1 MSHAAT
7 KWAFDQPELHRDMK
21 PSEWAV
27 LMVLA
32 DCHNPVN
39 GCFPSQ
45 EYICSKTNLGERAV
59 RDQLSHLRA
68 RGLIAW
74 DATFEDGKR
83 ASNRYRLSFE
93 SDFQPA
99 NSAGSSGAQATGE
112 IVPEQPAESDTLN
125 RQNSPPN
132 LVREPVK
139 EPEREAREDVSNGP
153 KKIEEAFWRMVR
165 VWPGQ
170 KGMPTARALK
180 LFSAL
185 SPQDRAEAE
194 RMFPHWLAL
203 LKAQKKDHVA
213 APSTYFEQRLWTD
226 VPEPVEAKPAAMTAP
241 PFGPVWGGVR
251 MRELLKQA
259 VAAPPP
265 SAWMATLLAQDDA
278 AGRQARLT
286 RQAKHGWPAV
296 NRMHEFAESRKGI
309 TVTPD
314 LEALAA
320 LMEPVP
326 VRGDLWQLWLSEH
339 EKRGWPWLPDPGQMP
354 VVYFPAGGPA
364 GLEAFQEAV
373 SAANGEAKQQAVR
386 GNHDALKAAE

>member
-7 KWAFDQPELHRDMK
+7 KWAFDQPEMHRDMK

-45 EYICSKTNLGERAV
+45 DYICSKTNLGERAV
-59 RDQLSHLRA
+59 RDQLTHLRA

-74 DATFEDGKR
+74 DVTFEDGKR
-83 ASNRYRLSFE
+83 SSNRYHLSFE

-99 NSAGSSGAQATGE
+99 NSAGSSGAEATGE
-112 IVPEQPAESDTLN
+112 IVPEQPAESDSFN

-132 LVREPVK
+132 LVREPVR
-139 EPEREAREDVSNGP
+139 EPVEREAREDNP
-153 KKIEEAFWRMVR
+153 KKIEAAFWRMVR

-170 KGMPTARALK
+170 KGIPTARALK
-180 LFSAL
+180 LFMAL
-185 SPQDRAEAE
+185 SLEDRVEAE
-194 RMFPHWLAL
+194 RKFPHWLAL
-203 LKAQKKDHVA
+203 LKAQKKDHVH
-213 APSTYFEQRLWTD
+213 APSTYFEQRLWVD
-226 VPEPVEAKPAAMTAP
+226 VPEPVDAKPAAMTAP
-241 PFGPVWGGVR
+241 PFGPVWGAVR
-251 MRELLKQA
+251 MRELVLKSA
-259 VAAPPP
+259 LSAPPP
-265 SAWMATLLAQDDA
+265 SAFMATLLAQDDA
-278 AGRQARLT
+278 QGRQARLT
-286 RQAKHGWPAV
+286 RQAKHGWPSV
-296 NRMHEFAESRKGI
+296 NRMHDFAESRKGI

-326 VRGDLWQLWLSEH
+326 VRGDLWQRWLGEH

-364 GLEAFQEAV
+364 GLEAFE
-373 SAANGEAKQQAVR
+373 QAVR
-386 GNHDALKAAE
+386 GNHDAGGREAAE